1 MLDTKEL
8 HPTNVHIKVQNFGP
22 VEQAEIDLR
31 PLTVFVGES
40 NTGKTYL
47 AALIYALYG
56 SFAGFARFPWSHH
69 DVMDLH
75 LMMRDSQFPKDE
87 AITEI
92 LEKLWKGELPYRF
105 SDLPQ
110 DMRVQLQSSFNTPE
124 IFSSQLKRC
133 FDLGATSDLIRF
145 TNNPDNE
152 MKVSLEVRER
162 NQTVWSVAARDSG
175 LGITLKGTVNE
186 NLIICPEDMDLSKE
200 MLGIEDFESH
210 LRQYIW
216 NGKKVCYL
224 PAARSGLMQSHS
236 VIATSLIEHVT
247 RTGLEHLPEV
257 RAFSGMIADFL
268 KLIIRYNKENGTSDE
283 VIHVAK
289 ALEDEVLCGEIEVNR
304 SVSNG
309 YPEFLYRPSEAKR
322 ALQMSHSSS
331 MVSEL
336 APFVLFLR
344 GIVRPGD
351 LLIIEEPEAHL
362 HPGAQTRIAHILA
375 RLIRAGVRVVITT
388 HSEWLLQEIG
398 NLIREGELKKLA
410 KNRTEPESWLA
421 KEEVGAWWFHTNKP
435 VTEIPFDR
443 IEGVEPQDYYDLAD
457 KLYNSFVRLEQQF
470 LDEEAAGAIE

>member
-1 MLDTKEL
+1 MCVIKDL
-8 HPTNVHIKVQNFGP
+8 HPTNVHIEVQNFGP
-22 VEQAEIDLR
+22 IEQAEIDLR

-56 SFAGFARFPWSHH
+56 SFSGFARFPWLHQ

-75 LMMRDSQFPKDE
+75 LMMRDSRCPKDE
-87 AITEI
+87 EITET
-92 LEKLWKGELPYRF
+92 LEKLRSSDLPFKF

-110 DMRVQLQSSFNTPE
+110 RIRSELQSSLNDSE
-124 IFSSQLKRC
+124 IFSNQLKRC
-133 FDLGATSDLIRF
+133 FGLGSVSDLVRF
-145 TNNPDNE
+145 TGSSDNKL
-152 MKVSLEVRER
+152 KVSLKVCEK
-162 NQTVWSVAARDSG
+162 NQTLWSVGAQDFGSG
-175 LGITLKGTVNE
+175 VTVKGTVNE
-186 NLIICPEDMDLSKE
+186 NLIICSEEIGFPKE
-200 MLGIEDFESH
+200 MLGIEDFEAR
-210 LRQYIW
+210 LRQYSW
-216 NGKKVCYL
+216 NGEKVCYL

-236 VIATSLIEHVT
+236 VIATSLIERVT
-247 RTGLEHLPEV
+247 RTGLEHSPEI

-268 KLIIRYNKENGTSDE
+268 KLIIHYNKENGDSDE
-283 VIHVAK
+283 MIRVAK

-304 SVSNG
+304 SVPNG
-309 YPEFLYRPSEAKR
+309 YPEFLYRPWEAKR

-336 APFVLFLR
+336 APLVLFLR
-344 GIVRPGD
+344 SVVRPGD
-351 LLIIEEPEAHL
+351 LLIIEEPESHL
-362 HPGAQTRIAHILA
+362 HPNAQTKIAHTLA
-375 RLIRAGVRVVITT
+375 RLIRVGVRVVITT

-410 KNRTEPESWLA
+410 KNRAEPESWMA
-421 KEEVGAWWFHTNKP
+421 KEEVGAWWFHTDKP

-443 IEGVEPQDYYDLAD
+443 IEGVEPQDYYDIAD